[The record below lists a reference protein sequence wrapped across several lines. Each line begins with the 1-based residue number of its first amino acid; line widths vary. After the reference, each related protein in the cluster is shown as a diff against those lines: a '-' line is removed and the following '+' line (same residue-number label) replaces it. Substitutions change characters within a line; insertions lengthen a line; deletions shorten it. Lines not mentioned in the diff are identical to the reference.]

1 MKRLRSVSYLY
12 FMVGLII
19 CLYLLIS
26 ENTQTLNVKDTYFVV
41 SARDFAFFV
50 MVIYAV
56 IGLGYVF
63 IRRYIRYAVQF
74 AQFLMFC
81 IPFLYYVFSD
91 FINHNDPDYYLT
103 NPIAFKWEVFYVPVV
118 LCLSFLGSIIVF
130 SGLVIFS
137 AIKMLKEKY

>member
-1 MKRLRSVSYLY
+1 MKRLRGISYLY
-12 FMVGLII
+12 FMVGILI

-26 ENTQTLNVKDTYFVV
+26 ENTQTLNVQDTYFVV

-50 MVIYAV
+50 MVIYLV

-63 IRRYIRYAVQF
+63 IGKYIRYAVQL

-91 FINHNDPDYYLT
+91 FINHNNPDYYLT
-103 NPIAFKWEVFYVPVV
+103 NPLAYKWEVLYVPVV

-130 SGLVIFS
+130 SGFIIFS
-137 AIKMLKEKY
+137 TIKMLKEE